1 MPVSRATFLPW
12 LLLFAAAIS
21 FDIIVFVFFLH
32 DFDVLVVIVVM
43 VMAMIILLLKKIS
56 WLDIIVI
63 IAFCCW
69 YEYDDSAA

>member
-21 FDIIVFVFFLH
+21 FDIIVYVFFH
-32 DFDVLVVIVVM
+32 RDVDVLIVTVVM

-63 IAFCCW
+63 IAFGCW
-69 YEYDDSAA
+69 